1 MRLQPS
7 GITLRREYKI
17 REDAPD
23 KAAHWGEQLW
33 NLLASEVRLEVPTII
48 VDREAYDFV
57 RTRLVNHLL
66 SRLVVRAKQARSAT
80 VGLPDETRAESI
92 RRAVDDVI
100 ALPEERQALVAY
112 LLSRIVDRIERRG
125 ATLTPVQR
133 SRVVG
138 FARSRRHRCYIC
150 GRRLFYGDD
159 AVLDPAEEKA
169 AYRSFELDHLFPQ
182 ARGGGR
188 GSDNLGACC
197 ESCNKYKDVYLSFAD
212 FPVEMSQTSSLN
224 PIQVAKVFDGKV
236 EFALLWRQGGGCARC
251 GTKFHDTANERLY
264 LVRRDVGDAYHF
276 MNVEIACG
284 DCEDGGMLEEG
295 IKIRD

>member
-1 MRLQPS
+1 MQPS
-7 GITLRREYKI
+7 GITLLREYRI
-17 REDAPD
+17 REGAPD

-33 NLLASEVRLEVPTII
+33 NLLASEVRLELPAAV
-48 VDREAYDFV
+48 VDREAYQFV
-57 RTRLVNHLL
+57 HTRLVNHLL
-66 SRLVVRAKQARSAT
+66 SRLVVRAKQANLANA
-80 VGLPDETRAESI
+80 GLPYETRAEAV
-92 RRAVDDVI
+92 RRAVDDVV

-133 SRVVG
+133 GRVAE
-138 FARSRRHRCYIC
+138 FARGRRHRCYIC

-159 AVLDPAEEKA
+159 AVHDPVEEKA

-188 GSDNLGACC
+188 GPDNLGACC
-197 ESCNKYKDVYLSFAD
+197 ESCNKYKDVNLSFAD
-212 FPVEMSQTSSLN
+212 FPVEMSQTASLN
-224 PIQVAKVFDGKV
+224 PVQVAKVFDGRV
-236 EFALLWRQGGGCARC
+236 EFALLWRQGGDCARC
-251 GTKFHDTANERLY
+251 GTKFHDASDERLY

-284 DCEDGGMLEEG
+284 ACEDGGMLEEG
-295 IKIRD
+295 IRIRD

>member
-1 MRLQPS
+1 MQPS
-7 GITLRREYKI
+7 GITLRREYRF

-33 NLLASEVRLEVPTII
+33 NLLASEVRLEVPAFI

-57 RTRLVNHLL
+57 RTRLVTHLL
-66 SRLVVRAKQARSAT
+66 SRLVVRAKQARAANA
-80 VGLPDETRAESI
+80 GLPEETRAEAI
-92 RRAVDDVI
+92 RRAVDDVV

-112 LLSRIVDRIERRG
+112 LLARIVDRIERRG
-125 ATLTPVQR
+125 ATLTSVQR
-133 SRVVG
+133 ARVEG
-138 FARSRRHRCYIC
+138 FARARRHRCYIC

-159 AVLDPAEEKA
+159 TVHDSAAEIA

-197 ESCNKYKDVYLSFAD
+197 ESCNKYKDVNLSFAD

-224 PIQVAKVFDGKV
+224 PVQVAKVFDGRI
-236 EFALLWRQGGGCARC
+236 EFALLWRQSGTCARC
-251 GTKFHDTANERLY
+251 GTMFHDTADERLY
-264 LVRRDVGDAYHF
+264 LVRRDVSDAFHF
-276 MNVEIACG
+276 MNVQIACG
-284 DCEDGGMLEEG
+284 ECEDGGMLEEG
-295 IKIRD
+295 IRIRD